1 MNESPWRIAIERAL
15 TLHGD
20 DRASR
25 WVQLA
30 TVGLDGGPAVR
41 TVVFRGFFGGS
52 DTLWFTTDTRS
63 AKFEQ
68 VAEDPRAEACWLF
81 REAREQFRLSGR
93 LRLVVEDH
101 PEARLAKARLASWGA
116 LPTASRLAFSWPDPG
131 APLAEPRRFRVAAP
145 DPDRP
150 PSTFALLLLEADR
163 VDHLDL
169 RPDPHARIRYE
180 RSETEPTKWDAFEIN
195 P

>member
-41 TVVFRGFFGGS
+41 TVVFRGFLDGS
-52 DTLWFTTDTRS
+52 DALRFTTDTRS
-63 AKFEQ
+63 AKAEQ

-81 REAREQFRLSGR
+81 REAREQFRLLGK
-93 LRLVVEDH
+93 LRLIGEDH
-101 PEARLAKARLASWGA
+101 PDEDLAEARLESWGA
-116 LPTASRLAFSWPDPG
+116 LPTSSRLAFSWPDPG

-150 PSTFALLLLEADR
+150 PANFALLLLEPDR

-169 RPDPHARIRYE
+169 RADPHARIRYDRPE
-180 RSETEPTKWDAFEIN
+180 AGATRWDAVEIN